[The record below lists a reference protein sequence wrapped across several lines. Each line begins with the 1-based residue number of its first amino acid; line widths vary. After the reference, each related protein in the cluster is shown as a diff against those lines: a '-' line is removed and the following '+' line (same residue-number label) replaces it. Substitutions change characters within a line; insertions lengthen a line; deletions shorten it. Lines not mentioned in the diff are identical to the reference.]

1 MGPSSFRV
9 LVAACTCAL
18 LLGPHLA
25 AAQTGDEILDKTITA
40 LGGRAALGKITSRL
54 ASGSIAIGTP
64 VGNVDGT
71 VEIAYA
77 TPNKMRTL
85 TKASVPL
92 AGQLVIDQ
100 RFDGRTGYV
109 LDSLRGNR
117 DITGNQLDNLRN
129 GTFPHPLFNYKEL
142 GSTARLVG
150 KEKAGDRDALVV
162 ALTPA
167 RGSEVRYYLDAE
179 TYLPLKTVAKIQ
191 AVSGQEIEQINEFG
205 DFRAVDGV
213 KVAFRLKSS
222 SPVQTFTMQLTK
234 VEHNV
239 AIDEALFSKPASR

>member
-1 MGPSSFRV
+1 MSRNFLRPI
-9 LVAACTCAL
+9 VAALML
-18 LLGPHLA
+18 LVGPQVA
-25 AAQTGDEILDKTITA
+25 AAQTGDEIIDKTITA
-40 LGGRAALGKITSRL
+40 LGGRVALGKITSRL
-54 ASGSIAIGTP
+54 ASGSITIGTP

-77 TPNKMRTL
+77 VPNKMRTL
-85 TKASVPL
+85 TKAKVPL

-100 RFDGRTGYV
+100 RFDGKTGYV

-150 KEKAGDRDALVV
+150 KEKVGDRDAFVV
-162 ALTPA
+162 LLTPTK
-167 RGSEVRYYLDAE
+167 GSEVRYYLDAE
-179 TYLPLKTVAKIQ
+179 TYLPLKSVARIQ
-191 AVSGQEIEQINEFG
+191 APSGQEGEQTNEFG
-205 DFRAVDGV
+205 DFRVVDGI

-222 SPVQTFTMQLTK
+222 SPVQTFSMQLTK
-234 VEHNV
+234 VENNV
-239 AIDEALFSKPASR
+239 AIDEALFSKPATQ

>member
-1 MGPSSFRV
+1 MERYSFRLLAAA
-9 LVAACTCAL
+9 LVL

-25 AAQTGDEILDKTITA
+25 AAQTGDEIIDKTIAA
-40 LGGRAALGKITSRL
+40 LGGHAALGKIKARL
-54 ASGSIAIGTP
+54 ASGSITIATP
-64 VGNVDGT
+64 VGDVDGT
-71 VEIAYA
+71 IEIAYA
-77 TPNKMRTL
+77 VPNKMRTL
-85 TKASVPL
+85 TRAKVPL

-100 RFDGRTGYV
+100 RFDGTAGYV

-117 DITGNQLDNLRN
+117 DITGVQLDNMRN
-129 GTFPHPLFNYKEL
+129 ATFPHPLFNYRQL
-142 GSTARLVG
+142 GSTARLLG
-150 KEKAGDRDALVV
+150 KEKVADRDALIVLL
-162 ALTPA
+162 APA
-167 RGSEVRYYLDAE
+167 RGLEVRYVIDAE

-191 AVSGQEIEQINEFG
+191 TPRGEEVEQLNEFG

-239 AIDEALFSKPASR
+239 AIDEGLFSKPAVP

>member
-1 MGPSSFRV
+1 MSRNFLRPI
-9 LVAACTCAL
+9 VAALML
-18 LLGPHLA
+18 LVGPQVA
-25 AAQTGDEILDKTITA
+25 AAQTGDEIVDKTITA
-40 LGGRAALGKITSRL
+40 LGGRVALGKITSRL
-54 ASGSIAIGTP
+54 ASGSITIGTP

-77 TPNKMRTL
+77 VPNKMRTL
-85 TKASVPL
+85 TKAKVPL

-100 RFDGRTGYV
+100 RFDGKTGYV

-150 KEKAGDRDALVV
+150 KEKVGDRDAFVV
-162 ALTPA
+162 LLTPTK
-167 RGSEVRYYLDAE
+167 GSEVRYYLDAE
-179 TYLPLKTVAKIQ
+179 TYLPLKSVARIQ
-191 AVSGQEIEQINEFG
+191 APSGQEGEQTNEFG
-205 DFRAVDGV
+205 DFRVVDGI

-222 SPVQTFTMQLTK
+222 SPVQTFSMQLTK
-234 VEHNV
+234 VENNV
-239 AIDEALFSKPASR
+239 AIDEALFSKPATQ

>member
-1 MGPSSFRV
+1 
-9 LVAACTCAL
+9 VAALML
-18 LLGPHLA
+18 LVGPQVA
-25 AAQTGDEILDKTITA
+25 AAQTGDEIIDKTITA
-40 LGGRAALGKITSRL
+40 LGGRVALGKITSRL
-54 ASGSIAIGTP
+54 ASGSITIGTP

-77 TPNKMRTL
+77 VPNKMRTL
-85 TKASVPL
+85 TKAKVPL

-100 RFDGRTGYV
+100 RFDGKNGYV

-150 KEKAGDRDALVV
+150 KEKVGDRDAFVV
-162 ALTPA
+162 LLTPTK
-167 RGSEVRYYLDAE
+167 GSEVRYYLDAE
-179 TYLPLKTVAKIQ
+179 TYLPLKSVARIQ
-191 AVSGQEIEQINEFG
+191 APSGQEGEQTNEFG
-205 DFRAVDGV
+205 DFRVVDGI

-222 SPVQTFTMQLTK
+222 SPVQTFSMQLTK
-234 VEHNV
+234 VENNV
-239 AIDEALFSKPASR
+239 AIDEALFSKPATQ

>member
-1 MGPSSFRV
+1 MERNSFR
-9 LVAACTCAL
+9 LLAAAFVL
-18 LLGPHLA
+18 LLGPNVA
-25 AAQTGDEILDKTITA
+25 VAQSGDEILDKTITA
-40 LGGRAALGKITSRL
+40 LGGQAALSKIKSRA
-54 ASGSIAIGTP
+54 ASGSITIATP

-77 TPNKMRTL
+77 VPNKIRTL

-100 RFDGRTGYV
+100 RFDGKTGYV

-117 DITGNQLDNLRN
+117 DITGNQLDNLVN

-142 GSTARLVG
+142 GATARLLG

-162 ALTPA
+162 LLTPA
-167 RGSEVRYYLDAE
+167 KGSQVRYYLDAE
-179 TYLPLKTVAKIQ
+179 TYLPLKTVIKIQ
-191 AVSGQEIEQINEFG
+191 TLTGQEVEQLNEFG
-205 DFRAVDGV
+205 DFRPVDGV

-222 SPVQTFTMQLTK
+222 SPVQTFSMQLTK

-239 AIDEALFSKPASR
+239 PIDEALFSKPAKQ

>member
-1 MGPSSFRV
+1 V
-9 LVAACTCAL
+9 LAVAIVL
-18 LLGPHLA
+18 LLGAHTA
-25 AAQTGDEILDKTITA
+25 AAQTGDEIIDKTITA
-40 LGGRAALGKITSRL
+40 LGGPAALGKIKSRL
-54 ASGSIAIGTP
+54 ASGSITIATP

-77 TPNKMRTL
+77 VPNKMRSL
-85 TKASVPL
+85 TKAAVPL

-100 RFDGRTGYV
+100 RFDGKTGYV

-117 DITGNQLDNLRN
+117 DLVGNQLDNLRN
-129 GTFPHPLFNYKEL
+129 ATFPHPLFNYKGL
-142 GSTARLVG
+142 GSTARAIG
-150 KEKAGDRDALVV
+150 KEKVGDRDAFVV

-167 RGSEVRYYLDAE
+167 KGSEVRYYVDAE

-191 AVSGQEIEQINEFG
+191 APNGQEVEQINEFG
-205 DFRAVDGV
+205 DFRPVDGV

-222 SPVQTFTMQLTK
+222 SPVQTFSMQLTK

-239 AIDEALFSKPASR
+239 AVDEVLFSKPAMK

>member
-1 MGPSSFRV
+1 M
-9 LVAACTCAL
+9 AAFML

-25 AAQTGDEILDKTITA
+25 AAQSGDEIIEKTITA
-40 LGGRAALGKITSRL
+40 LGGRVALSTIKSRL
-54 ASGSIAIGTP
+54 ASGSITIATL

-77 TPNKMRTL
+77 VPNKIRTL

-100 RFDGRTGYV
+100 RFDGKTGYV

-117 DITGNQLDNLRN
+117 DLTGNQLDNLRN
-129 GTFPHPLFNYKEL
+129 GTFPHPLFNYQEL
-142 GSTARLVG
+142 GSTARLLG
-150 KEKAGDRDALVV
+150 KEKVADRDALVV

-167 RGSEVRYYLDAE
+167 KGSEVRYYLDAE
-179 TYLPLKTVAKIQ
+179 TYLPLKTVARIQ
-191 AVSGQEIEQINEFG
+191 APNGQEIEQTNEFG

-222 SPVQTFTMQLTK
+222 SPVQTFSMLLTK
-234 VEHNV
+234 VENNV
-239 AIDEALFSKPASR
+239 ALDEALFSKPATQ

>member
-1 MGPSSFRV
+1 MDPNFLRA
-9 LVAACTCAL
+9 LAAACVL
-18 LLGPHLA
+18 LLGPHVA
-25 AAQTGDEILDKTITA
+25 AAQTADEILDKTIAA
-40 LGGRAALGKITSRL
+40 LGGKAALAQIKSRL
-54 ASGSIAIGTP
+54 ASGSITIATP

-77 TPNKMRTL
+77 VPNKIRTL

-100 RFDGRTGYV
+100 RFDGKSGYV

-117 DITGNQLDNLRN
+117 DLTGNPLDNLRN

-142 GSTARLVG
+142 GSTARLIG

-167 RGSEVRYYLDAE
+167 KGSEVRYYLDAE
-179 TYLPLKTVAKIQ
+179 TYLPLKTVARIQ
-191 AVSGQEIEQINEFG
+191 PPSGQEIEQVNEFG

-213 KVAFRLKSS
+213 KVAFKLKSS
-222 SPVQTFTMQLTK
+222 SPVQTFSMQLTK
-234 VEHNV
+234 VENNV
-239 AIDEALFSKPASR
+239 AVDDALFSKPATQ

>member
-1 MGPSSFRV
+1 MERNSCRALAAA
-9 LVAACTCAL
+9 LVL
-18 LLGPHLA
+18 LLVPQVA

-40 LGGRAALGKITSRL
+40 LGGRAALGTIKSRL
-54 ASGSIAIGTP
+54 ASGTITIGTP
-64 VGNVDGT
+64 VGNIDGT

-77 TPNKMRTL
+77 VPNKMRTL

-117 DITGNQLDNLRN
+117 DVTGHQLDNLRN

-142 GSTARLVG
+142 GSTARLLG
-150 KEKAGDRDALVV
+150 REKTGDRDAHVVVLV
-162 ALTPA
+162 PA
-167 RGSEVRYYLDAE
+167 KGPEFRYWIDAE
-179 TYLPLKTVAKIQ
+179 TYLPLKSVAKIHTPN
-191 AVSGQEIEQINEFG
+191 GQEVEQTNEFG

-222 SPVQTFTMQLTK
+222 SPVQTFSMQLTK
-234 VEHNV
+234 VENNV
-239 AIDEALFSKPASR
+239 AVDESLFSKPSQ